1 MEILSS
7 CVLISFRP
15 DAHEAGEDPVALCR
29 KVKCTEKSVGMTE
42 AYQAM
47 GLGLNPEKKLL
58 IPYERDYHGERELE
72 YQGERWK
79 VIRTAGGEWNGVLL
93 TIQREDG
100 NSGSDDGT
108 PETAGDGSEGGTPEA
123 AGDGSEGGTEAGGET
138 G

>member
-58 IPYERDYHGERELE
+58 ISYERDYHGERELE
-72 YQGERWK
+72 YDGERWK
-79 VIRTAGGEWNGVLL
+79 VIRNGSGEWNGVTLV
-93 TIQREDG
+93 IQRIVG
-100 NSGSDDGT
+100 NSGTDG
-108 PETAGDGSEGGTPEA
+108 GD
-123 AGDGSEGGTEAGGET
+123 
-138 G
+138 